1 MSLDKLNQWLMVIS
15 HLGIFAGLVM
25 VGIQIN
31 QYNELTRLQIFSD
44 TTNSR
49 IQMHQSILGDNPA
62 PVIMKALM
70 NPEDLTHEEL
80 RIMDAY
86 MLTAVNEARLR
97 MVLAQQGLQVDS
109 VEEENILLF
118 YFGNRFGQAWWNE
131 FISEGEDTENEL
143 NIELDRIIRSAAD
156 TDMTRKFFR
165 GLGQQLGI
173 KSTEEI

>member
-1 MSLDKLNQWLMVIS
+1 MVIS
-15 HLGIFAGLVM
+15 HLGILAGLVM

-31 QYNELTRLQIFSD
+31 QDNELTRLQIFSD

-97 MVLAQQGLQVDS
+97 MVLARQGLQVDS

-156 TDMTRKFFR
+156 TDMTRNFFR